1 MGAESNEGGKE
12 MILAD
17 KIIRLRKKNGWS
29 QEELAEKMNVSRQA
43 VAKWEGAQT
52 IPSMEKILQLG
63 ELFGVTLDYLLKDER
78 ETEENTGVAVET
90 SVRRVTLTEANEFL
104 AWRERASIR
113 IAVGVF
119 LCILA
124 VAPLLLLAAWA
135 EYSPGGISEE
145 LAGVGG
151 LMILLMMVAAA
162 VAIFIFCGFENRSY
176 EFLDKEF
183 FETEYGVRGM
193 VQQRQKEYKTT
204 YARCN
209 VIGACICILS
219 PIPLFLG
226 ALLKNQ
232 FYMMVLLAITF
243 LLVDIGVMFFL
254 VPGVRWASMEKLLQQ
269 GDFQPEEKEKNRTME
284 SISGFY
290 WTIVTVVYLAWSFV
304 TGRWG
309 STWIIWPV
317 AGVLFAG
324 LRMLLDLLPS
334 QRRR

>member
-1 MGAESNEGGKE
+1 

-78 ETEENTGVAVET
+78 ETEETTGTVAET
-90 SVRRVTLTEANEFL
+90 SVRRVTLAEANEFL

-124 VAPLLLLAAWA
+124 VVPLLLLTAWA
-135 EYSPGGISEE
+135 EYRPGAISEE
-145 LAGVGG
+145 LAVVAG
-151 LMILLMMVAAA
+151 LVILLIMVASA

-176 EFLDKEF
+176 EFLDTEF

-219 PIPLFLG
+219 PIPLFMGILMDNE
-226 ALLKNQ
+226 LL
-232 FYMMVLLAITF
+232 MVILVVVMF
-243 LLVDIGVMFFL
+243 LLVDVGVMFFII
-254 VPGVRWASMEKLLQQ
+254 PGVRWASMEKLLQQ
-269 GDFQPEEKEKNRTME
+269 GDFQPEEKEKEKTME
-284 SISGFY
+284 RISGFY
-290 WTIVTVVYLAWSFV
+290 WLLVTAIYLAWSFA

-324 LRMLLDLLPS
+324 LRGLLDLLPS
-334 QRRR
+334 KNTK

>member
-1 MGAESNEGGKE
+1 

-78 ETEENTGVAVET
+78 ETEETTGTVAET
-90 SVRRVTLTEANEFL
+90 SVRRVTLAEANEFL

-113 IAVGVF
+113 IAAGVF

-124 VAPLLLLAAWA
+124 VVPLLLLAAWA
-135 EYSPGGISEE
+135 EYSPTGISEE

-232 FYMMVLLAITF
+232 FYMMVLLAVTF

-334 QRRR
+334 QKRR

>member
-1 MGAESNEGGKE
+1 

-52 IPSMEKILQLG
+52 IPSMEKIVQLG

-78 ETEENTGVAVET
+78 EMEEDAGTAKET
-90 SVRRVTLTEANEFL
+90 SVRRVTLAEANEFL

-113 IAVGVF
+113 IAAGVF

-124 VAPLLLLAAWA
+124 VVPLLLLAAWA
-135 EYSPGGISEE
+135 EYRPVGISEE

-151 LMILLMMVAAA
+151 LMILLLMTAAA
-162 VAIFIFCGFENRSY
+162 VAIFIFCGFENRPY
-176 EFLDKEF
+176 EFLDKEL

-226 ALLKNQ
+226 ALLKNEV
-232 FYMMVLLAITF
+232 YTIIMLVITL
-243 LLVDIGVMFFL
+243 LLVDIGVMFFII
-254 VPGVRWASMEKLLQQ
+254 PGVRWASMEKLLQQ
-269 GDFQPEEKEKNRTME
+269 GDFRPEEKEKDRTME
-284 SISGFY
+284 SISGLY
-290 WTIVTVVYLAWSFV
+290 WIIVTSIYLAWSFA
-304 TGRWG
+304 TNRWG
-309 STWIIWPV
+309 GTWIIWPV

-324 LRMLLDLLPS
+324 LRVLLDLLPF
-334 QRRR
+334 QKRK

>member
-1 MGAESNEGGKE
+1 M
-12 MILAD
+12 
-17 KIIRLRKKNGWS
+17 
-29 QEELAEKMNVSRQA
+29 
-43 VAKWEGAQT
+43 
-52 IPSMEKILQLG
+52 
-63 ELFGVTLDYLLKDER
+63 
-78 ETEENTGVAVET
+78 
-90 SVRRVTLTEANEFL
+90 
-104 AWRERASIR
+104 
-113 IAVGVF
+113 
-119 LCILA
+119 
-124 VAPLLLLAAWA
+124 
-135 EYSPGGISEE
+135 
-145 LAGVGG
+145 
-151 LMILLMMVAAA
+151 MILLMMVAAA

-193 VQQRQKEYKTT
+193 VQQRQKEYKPT

-232 FYMMVLLAITF
+232 FYMMVLLAVTF

-284 SISGFY
+284 SISGLY
-290 WTIVTVVYLAWSFV
+290 WTIVTAIYLAWSFV

-324 LRMLLDLLPS
+324 LRVLLDLLPS
-334 QRRR
+334 QKRR

>member
-1 MGAESNEGGKE
+1 

-78 ETEENTGVAVET
+78 ETEETTGTVAET
-90 SVRRVTLTEANEFL
+90 SVRRVTLAEANEFL
-104 AWRERASIR
+104 AWLERASIR
-113 IAVGVF
+113 IAAGVF
-119 LCILA
+119 ICILA
-124 VAPLLLLAAWA
+124 VVPLLLLAAWA
-135 EYSPGGISEE
+135 EYSPTGISEE

-193 VQQRQKEYKTT
+193 VQKEYKTT

-232 FYMMVLLAITF
+232 FYMMVLLAVTF

-284 SISGFY
+284 SISGLY
-290 WTIVTVVYLAWSFV
+290 WTIVTAVYLAWSFV

-324 LRMLLDLLPS
+324 LRVLLDLLPS
-334 QRRR
+334 QKRR